1 MTTSYII
8 FPENKTLTVHFNP
21 GSYTEQEI
29 LTKRPPIKLTGETY
43 VDEKWDGHYH
53 VPYVVIEPNVEF
65 VEDARD
71 RVAYPTTGVPE
82 TTEEMRH
89 IIALGEHANIYIK
102 DYTIT
107 VDHESNTATIEFEE
121 VIEGNPLMGEDSHDT
136 TTVNLH
142 FVVDEELSEIND
154 LNQWRSYPY
163 YSKGGYYEPPKKKG
177 KKGRIH
183 YGIELGKNLLSV
195 RGSSA
200 HLVAELE
207 GDEKFGEKVLKSF
220 LRGFCY
226 DHQPRNGGKFECV
239 SVVDGEIALD
249 VQVIVCSR

>member
-1 MTTSYII
+1 MATTYII
-8 FPENKTLTVHFNP
+8 FPKRKTLTVHFNP
-21 GSYTEQEI
+21 DPYTEQEI
-29 LTKRPPIKLTGETY
+29 LTKHPPIKLNGETY

-53 VPYVVIEPNVEF
+53 LPYVVIEPNIEF
-65 VEDARD
+65 VKDAGD
-71 RVAYPTTGVPE
+71 AVTYPTTGVPE
-82 TTEEMRH
+82 TTEEMKH
-89 IIALGEHANIYIK
+89 TLALGEHANIYIQ
-102 DYTIT
+102 DYTID
-107 VDHESNTATIEFEE
+107 VDHESHTATIEFEE
-121 VIEGNPLMGEDSHDT
+121 VVEGNPLLSESEQDA

-163 YSKGGYYEPPKKKG
+163 YSKGAYYEPPKKKG
-177 KKGRIH
+177 EKGRVH

-200 HLVAELE
+200 HLVAELD

-226 DHQPRNGGKFECV
+226 EHQPRNGGKFECV
-239 SVVDGEIALD
+239 SIVDGKIALD
-249 VQVIVCSR
+249 VQVTVSNR

>member
-1 MTTSYII
+1 MTHPYII
-8 FPENKTLTVHFNP
+8 FPKKKTLTVRFNP

-29 LTKRPPIKLTGETY
+29 LTKHLPIKLNGETY
-43 VDEKWDGHYH
+43 VDEKWDGHYYL
-53 VPYVVIEPNVEF
+53 PCVVIEPNIEF

-82 TTEEMRH
+82 TTEEMKH

-107 VDHESNTATIEFEE
+107 VDHESHTATIEFEE
-121 VIEGNPLMGEDSHDT
+121 VVEGNPLMGEGERDT

-142 FVVDEELSEIND
+142 FVVDEGLSEIND
-154 LNQWRSYPY
+154 LNQWRGYPY
-163 YSKGGYYEPPKKKG
+163 YSRGAYYEPPKKKG
-177 KKGRIH
+177 EKGRIH
-183 YGIELGKNLLSV
+183 YGIELGKNLLTV

-200 HLVAELE
+200 HLVAEVE

-226 DHQPRNGGKFECV
+226 DHQPRNDGKFECV
-239 SVVDGEIALD
+239 SVGGGEITLD
-249 VQVIVCSR
+249 VQVIVCNR

>member
-1 MTTSYII
+1 MATTYII
-8 FPENKTLTVHFNP
+8 FPKKKTLTVHFNP
-21 GSYTEQEI
+21 DPYTEQEI
-29 LTKRPPIKLTGETY
+29 LTKHPPIKLNGETY

-53 VPYVVIEPNVEF
+53 LPYVVIEPNIEF
-65 VEDARD
+65 VKDAGD
-71 RVAYPTTGVPE
+71 AVTYPTTGVPE
-82 TTEEMRH
+82 TTEEMKH
-89 IIALGEHANIYIK
+89 ILALGEHANIYIQ
-102 DYTIT
+102 DYAID
-107 VDHESNTATIEFEE
+107 VDHESHTATIEFEE
-121 VIEGNPLMGEDSHDT
+121 VVEGNPLMGEGERDT

-163 YSKGGYYEPPKKKG
+163 YSKGAYYEPPKKKG
-177 KKGRIH
+177 EKGRVH

-200 HLVAELE
+200 HLVAELD

-226 DHQPRNGGKFECV
+226 EHQPRNGGKFECV
-239 SVVDGEIALD
+239 SIVDGKFALD
-249 VQVIVCSR
+249 VQVIVCNR

>member
-1 MTTSYII
+1 MTHPYII
-8 FPENKTLTVHFNP
+8 FPEKKTLTVHFNP
-21 GSYTEQEI
+21 DSYREQEI
-29 LTKRPPIKLTGETY
+29 LTKHLPIKLTGETY

-65 VEDARD
+65 VEDAGD
-71 RVAYPTTGVPE
+71 RVACPTTGVPE
-82 TTEEMRH
+82 TTEEMKH
-89 IIALGEHANIYIK
+89 ILALGEHANLYIK
-102 DYTIT
+102 DYAIA
-107 VDHESNTATIEFEE
+107 VDHESHTAIIEFEE
-121 VIEGNPLMGEDSHDT
+121 VVEGNPLMGEGACDT

-142 FVVDEELSEIND
+142 FVVDEGLSEIND
-154 LNQWRSYPY
+154 LNQWRGYPY
-163 YSKGGYYEPPKKKG
+163 YSRGAYYEPPKKKG
-177 KKGRIH
+177 EKGRIH
-183 YGIELGKNLLSV
+183 YGIELGKNLLTV

-200 HLVAELE
+200 HLVAEVE

-249 VQVIVCSR
+249 VQVIVCNR

>member
-1 MTTSYII
+1 MSTPYII
-8 FPENKTLTVHFNP
+8 FPKKKTLTVRFNP
-21 GSYTEQEI
+21 GSYTEPEI
-29 LTKRPPIKLTGETY
+29 LTKHLPIKLTGETY
-43 VDEKWDGHYH
+43 VDEKWDGHYYL
-53 VPYVVIEPNVEF
+53 PYVVIEPNIEF

-82 TTEEMRH
+82 TTEEMKH

-107 VDHESNTATIEFEE
+107 VDHESHTATIEFEE
-121 VIEGNPLMGEDSHDT
+121 VVEGNPLMGEGECDT

-142 FVVDEELSEIND
+142 FVVDEGLSEIND
-154 LNQWRSYPY
+154 LNQWRGYPY
-163 YSKGGYYEPPKKKG
+163 YSRGAYYEPPKKKG
-177 KKGRIH
+177 EKGRIH
-183 YGIELGKNLLSV
+183 YGIELGKNLLTV

-220 LRGFCY
+220 LCGFCY
-226 DHQPRNGGKFECV
+226 DHQPRNDGKFECV
-239 SVVDGEIALD
+239 SVGGGEITLD
-249 VQVIVCSR
+249 IQVIVCNR